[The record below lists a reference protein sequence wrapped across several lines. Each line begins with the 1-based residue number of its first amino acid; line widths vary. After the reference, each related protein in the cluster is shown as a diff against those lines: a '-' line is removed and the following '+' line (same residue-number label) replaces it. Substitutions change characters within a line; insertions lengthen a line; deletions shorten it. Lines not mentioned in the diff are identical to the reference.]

1 MTTVFSGLVQTLA
14 TRGLLPEDRLA
25 LLLVGSAARGWD
37 NGRSDYD
44 FYVVTTESYTSETS
58 QAVAL
63 PLDPPMVRTEMLYQ
77 AGRRW
82 ELRYW
87 LDRQVDQILAK
98 VSWAEF
104 ERERAERPVLSP
116 PEELLLAR
124 LGDCVLLTG
133 ADWLASRRVQF
144 AASAFRQIVV
154 ARSLAAADESVE
166 DALGQLA
173 AGQVHS
179 AVLAAKQALGH
190 TVDALLEE
198 HGEYG
203 GGHLPKWRPQR
214 FQAAKPAALS
224 FEQYWELETMRTYD
238 PQSPAKWINDVLT
251 ICQDVSAKVT
261 I

>member
-1 MTTVFSGLVQTLA
+1 MTTAFSGIVDTLTA
-14 TRGLLPEDRLA
+14 CELLPTDSRA
-25 LLLVGSAARGWD
+25 ALLVGSAARGWD

-44 FYVVTTESYTSETS
+44 FYVITTELRTSLTGHE
-58 QAVAL
+58 VAL
-63 PLDPPMVRTEMLYQ
+63 PLDPPTVRIEVVYQ

-87 LDRQVDQILAK
+87 LDNQVDQILAK

-104 ERERAERPVLSP
+104 ERDRAERQVLSP

-124 LGDCVLLTG
+124 LTDCVLLTG
-133 ADWLASRRVQF
+133 ADWLAARRAQL

-154 ARSLAAADESVE
+154 ARSLAAADDSIE

-203 GGHLPKWRPQR
+203 GSHLSKWRPQR
-214 FQAAKPAALS
+214 FQAAYPTALS
-224 FEQYWELETMRTYD
+224 FEEYWELETMRTYD
-238 PQSPAKWINDVLT
+238 PRHPAKWINDVLT
-251 ICQDVSAKVT
+251 ICQDISAKVT

>member
-1 MTTVFSGLVQTLA
+1 MDTVFSGIMDTLA
-14 TRGLLPEDRLA
+14 ARGLVPADSLA
-25 LLLVGSAARGWD
+25 VLLVGSAARGWD
-37 NGRSDYD
+37 NARSDYD
-44 FYVVTTESYTSETS
+44 FAVVTTESRTSETCR
-58 QAVAL
+58 AVAL
-63 PLDPPMVRTEMLYQ
+63 PLDPPTLRIDVGYQ

-82 ELRYW
+82 ELQYW
-87 LDRQVDQILAK
+87 LDGQVDQILAK

-104 ERERAERPVLSP
+104 ERDRAERPVLSR
-116 PEELLLAR
+116 PEELLLGR
-124 LGDCVLLTG
+124 LTDCVLLTG
-133 ADWLASRRVQF
+133 ADWLAARRAQL

-154 ARSLAAADESVE
+154 ARSLAEADDSIE

-203 GGHLPKWRPQR
+203 GSHLSKWRPQR
-214 FQAAKPAALS
+214 FQAARPTALS
-224 FEQYWELETMRTYD
+224 FAEYWELETMRTYD
-238 PQSPAKWINDVLT
+238 PRHPDRWINEVLT
-251 ICQDVSAKVT
+251 ICQDISAKVT

>member
-1 MTTVFSGLVQTLA
+1 MTTVLSGLIDIVDR
-14 TRGLLPEDRLA
+14 RGLLPNDCHA
-25 LLLVGSAARGWD
+25 VLLVGSAARGWD

-44 FYVVTTESYTSETS
+44 FYVVTTRSWVSETC
-58 QAVAL
+58 QVMAIPLNPPTL
-63 PLDPPMVRTEMLYQ
+63 PVEILYH

-82 ELRYW
+82 ELKYW
-87 LDRQVDQILAK
+87 LNSQIDQMLEK

-104 ERERAERPVLSP
+104 ERDRTERPVLSP

-124 LGDCVLLTG
+124 LTDCALLRG
-133 ADWLASRRVQF
+133 QEWLADRR
-144 AASAFRQIVV
+144 ARLAESAFRPIVV
-154 ARSLAAADESVE
+154 ARSLAAADDSVE
-166 DALGQLA
+166 DAMGQLA

-190 TVDALLEE
+190 TVNALLEQ

-203 GGHLPKWRPQR
+203 SSLSKWRPQR
-214 FQAAKPAALS
+214 FQAARPAALS
-224 FEQYWELETMRTYD
+224 FDDYWELETMRTYD
-238 PQSPAKWINDVLT
+238 PLNPGKWINDVLT

>member
-1 MTTVFSGLVQTLA
+1 VTTAFSGLTDILEI
-14 TRGLLPEDRLA
+14 RGLLPRDSLA
-25 LLLVGSAARGWD
+25 VLLVGSAARGWD

-44 FYVVTTESYTSETS
+44 FYIVTARPWTSRTS
-58 QAVAL
+58 QALAI
-63 PLDPPMVRTEMLYQ
+63 PLDPPTVPIEILYH

-87 LDRQVDQILAK
+87 LDSQIDQMFEK
-98 VSWAEF
+98 VSWPEF
-104 ERERAERPVLSP
+104 ERDRTERRVLSP

-124 LGDCVLLTG
+124 LTDGALLSG
-133 ADWLASRRVQF
+133 RDWLADRR
-144 AASAFRQIVV
+144 ARLAESAFRSIVV
-154 ARSLAAADESVE
+154 ARSLAAADDSVE
-166 DALGQLA
+166 DAMGQLA

-190 TVDALLEE
+190 TVDALLEQ

-203 GGHLPKWRPQR
+203 SHLSKWRPKR
-214 FQAAKPAALS
+214 FQSARPAALS
-224 FEQYWELETMRTYD
+224 FDEYWELETMRTYD
-238 PQSPAKWINDVLT
+238 PLNPGKWINDVLT